1 MTLENSNP
9 VKSVGSLMLDPTPEY
24 RPARADPIDMD
35 DDEKEMIAEARVRLA
50 NIKGKKAKRIARE
63 KVLDEARRL
72 AQLQKFRE
80 LKSAGIDF
88 VIERKRRKKKHEFN
102 YEDEVPLERQPLEAV
117 FDTKE
122 EKRAKQGDLNL
133 GNITINQLE
142 GRRRDEE
149 ELQKRREDLRRVK
162 KLREMD
168 LPNRIQR
175 ANALNPMN
183 FIKKRELDLEKPQL
197 GDEDIDELAK
207 LSKRAGNYSG
217 TSLGL
222 KKVKRP
228 TDFLLQDNCM
238 DEIQSIVGQTVTPS
252 TGGDLMA
259 KAREILEVS
268 DPDYVSRQEPLP
280 EQASKDG
287 LSVSSYF
294 TSGLSVKG
302 SVYKGQMDLEQF
314 DKSGAKKTLNPYK
327 ELVRNIKNEER
338 DFGTAKKEESVYSV
352 HSVSVMSKLNDH
364 LSINSPWMN
373 VKKIETGQAQVEP
386 SGFQRFRSEWSQM
399 SQKKRRRKMGKL
411 VQAEFDKLPQKGHD
425 FQLDYSDLAE
435 EFELERQTR
444 QDSQGPVEPAK
455 VRIREQEPEFR
466 TKVQQQRRVCAE
478 ALRDVV
484 GTEEKDSLRRR
495 IRELEEMGDPES
507 QLEKRTLAMMA
518 EDLEGSEAS
527 QLASD
532 DEDIAPEFYENA
544 EVLLAREGEPIS
556 EEDLRQVDQEVFTDQ
571 FYLERGFCRKL
582 LEQRLEMEHRNKLAA
597 EIKFQEGKAEI
608 TGELAKEF
616 EKVKEG
622 VNNSKQVK
630 KVFEIEKKALVLG
643 RMNGMEKT
651 HCLRELKQVEDMF
664 DHLKAVEEDLQAQFE
679 SVQINN
685 QHL

>member
-1 MTLENSNP
+1 
-9 VKSVGSLMLDPTPEY
+9 
-24 RPARADPIDMD
+24 MD

-117 FDTKE
+117 FDTRS
-122 EKRAKQGDLNL
+122 EKLAKQGDLNL

-207 LSKRAGNYSG
+207 LSKRGGASVA
-217 TSLGL
+217 GL
-222 KKVKRP
+222 KRVKRP

-238 DEIQSIVGQTVTPS
+238 DEIQTIVGQTVTPS

-268 DPDYVSRQEPLP
+268 DPDYVSRQEPA
-280 EQASKDG
+280 QAQSNSDAV
-287 LSVSSYF
+287 SVSSYF

-302 SVYKGQMDLEQF
+302 SVYQGQMNLEQF

-327 ELVRNIKNEER
+327 ELVRNIKNEEK
-338 DFGTAKKEESVYSV
+338 DFATPKKDESVYSV
-352 HSVSVMSKLNDH
+352 QSASVVSRLNDH

-373 VKKIETGQAQVEP
+373 GKKIETGQPQP
-386 SGFQRFRSEWSQM
+386 DPQNFQRFRAEWSQL
-399 SQKKRRRKMGKL
+399 SHKKRRRKMGKL
-411 VQAEFDKLPQKGHD
+411 VKAEFEKLPEKDHD
-425 FQLDYSDLAE
+425 FELDYSDLAN

-444 QDSQGPVEPAK
+444 PDSAGPEPPAK
-455 VRIREQEPEFR
+455 VRIQEREPEFR
-466 TKVQQQRRVCAE
+466 AKTHQQRQLCAE
-478 ALRDVV
+478 ALRDVI
-484 GTEEKDSLRRR
+484 GPDERDSLRAR
-495 IRELEEMGDPES
+495 IRELESRDDPES
-507 QLEKRTLAMMA
+507 RLERRALAMMA
-518 EDLEGSEAS
+518 EDLEGSEVS

-532 DEDIAPEFYENA
+532 DEDVDPEFCENA
-544 EVLLAREGEPIS
+544 EVLLAREGEALT
-556 EEDLRQVDQEVFTDQ
+556 EEVFQRVNEQVFTDQ
-571 FYLERGFCRKL
+571 FFSEKGFCRKL
-582 LEQRLEMEHRNKLAA
+582 LEQRLEMEHRQAVTE
-597 EIKFQEGKAEI
+597 EIGWRDGRNEVRTK
-608 TGELAKEF
+608 LAKEF
-616 EKVKEG
+616 EQVSHQILTRRRRKRS
-622 VNNSKQVK
+622 SK
-630 KVFEIEKKALVLG
+630 
-643 RMNGMEKT
+643 
-651 HCLRELKQVEDMF
+651 
-664 DHLKAVEEDLQAQFE
+664 
-679 SVQINN
+679 
-685 QHL
+685 